1 MRSLRL
7 LLVCLL
13 ATSCSG
19 VSGTAVP
26 DPRGMEFAVVAGKD
40 GVALVGATWFEK
52 VPELAAGESYGAS
65 SVDIGTSAAV
75 LAGNRIAVVRPHRS
89 AVVADC
95 ADCAGIAATSEHI
108 VTSRSNYTPGGF
120 EIVMFKNDLAVDRIV
135 PVQRLQ
141 ERGNTDYGAENTAS
155 PVMLAAAP
163 GRVTVGY
170 LARDGGVRRGPSVV
184 AQYDF
189 DGRLINHVVVDGIL
203 GRSTVS
209 ADGRRLA
216 VGVGGS
222 GGACITI
229 SVPVIIELD
238 SLQVRTIEPD
248 LLVTA
253 SGPFSWFLTTD
264 LDWRSDVLMVTGEL
278 HDPSPDETCDPSPKI
293 WRREVDPVTAIAR
306 DTAGQNAMSRRWNG
320 PGCDDVLEVAGSW
333 ASAELVRR
341 SGGKE
346 ERLGGYSTM
355 SLGLSAPAE
364 CRQK

>member
-7 LLVCLL
+7 FLVCLL
-13 ATSCSG
+13 VTSCSG
-19 VSGTAVP
+19 VSGTPVP

-52 VPELAAGESYGAS
+52 VPALADGESYGAS

-75 LAGNRIAVVRPHRS
+75 LAGSHIAVVRPHRP

-108 VTSRSNYTPGGF
+108 LTSRKNYTPGGF
-120 EIVMFKNDLAVDRIV
+120 DIVLFEHDLAGERIV
-135 PVQRLQ
+135 PAQRLQ

-155 PVMLAAAP
+155 PVVLAAEP

-170 LARDGGVRRGPSVV
+170 LARDGGLRRGPSVV
-184 AQYDF
+184 AQYDL
-189 DGRLINHVVVDGIL
+189 DGRLVNHVVVDGIL

-222 GGACITI
+222 GGACITS

-248 LLVTA
+248 LPATA

-264 LDWRSDVLMVTGEL
+264 LDWRNDVLTVTGEL
-278 HDPSPDETCDPSPKI
+278 HDPPPDETCDPSPEI
-293 WRREVDPVTAIAR
+293 WRRDIDPVTAIAR
-306 DTAGQNAMSRRWNG
+306 DTAGQNATARRWNG
-320 PGCDDVLEVAGSW
+320 PGCDDVIEVTGNW

-341 SGGKE
+341 SGGKA

-355 SLGLSAPAE
+355 SLGRSAPAE
-364 CRQK
+364 CGQT